1 MTQIRERLFG
11 MQDPGYRDFHAALIP
26 NVDKEKIIG
35 VRTPALRKYAR
46 ELRGSAEAE
55 EFLRALPHEYYD
67 EDNLHGMLISEIKDY
82 ADCVAA
88 LDRFLPHVDNW
99 ATCDLT
105 SPKVFK
111 KHRAALTADIRRWI
125 ASGETYTVRF
135 GMEMLMTH
143 FLDEDFKE
151 EYLAW
156 VADVRSEEYYVRM
169 MQAWY
174 FATALAKQYETAVV
188 YIEQRRLES
197 WTHNKAIQKAR
208 ESFRVSDERK
218 AYLKTL
224 KIISTE

>member
-1 MTQIRERLFG
+1 MTQIRQRLFE
-11 MQDPGYRDFHAALIP
+11 MQDLGYRDFHAALIP
-26 NVDKEKIIG
+26 NVDKETIIG

-55 EFLRALPHEYYD
+55 EFLRELPHEFYD
-67 EDNLHGMLISEIKDY
+67 ENNLHGMLISEMKDY
-82 ADCVAA
+82 ADCIAA
-88 LDRFLPHVDNW
+88 LDRFLPCVNNW

-111 KHRAALTADIRRWI
+111 KHRVELSADIRRWI

-174 FATALAKQYETAVV
+174 FATALAKQYEAAVV
-188 YIEQRRLES
+188 YIEQKRLER

-208 ESFRVSDERK
+208 ESFRVGDERK

-224 KIISTE
+224 KIMSAE

>member
-1 MTQIRERLFG
+1 MTQIRQRLFE
-11 MQDPGYRDFHAALIP
+11 MRDLGYRDFHAALIP

-55 EFLRALPHEYYD
+55 KFLRALPHEYYD
-67 EDNLHGMLISEIKDY
+67 ENNLHGMLISEIKDY
-82 ADCVAA
+82 AGCVAA
-88 LDRFLPHVDNW
+88 LDRFLPYVDNW

-111 KHRAALTADIRRWI
+111 KHRAELVEDIRRWI

-135 GMEMLMTH
+135 GIEMLMTH
-143 FLDEDFKE
+143 FLDEDFQE
-151 EYLAW
+151 EYLAL
-156 VADVRSEEYYVRM
+156 VAELRSEEYYVRM

-174 FATALAKQYETAVV
+174 FATALAKQYEAAVV
-188 YIEQRRLES
+188 YIEQKRLES

-208 ESFRVSDERK
+208 ESFRVSDARK

-224 KIISTE
+224 KI

>member
-1 MTQIRERLFG
+1 MTQIRQRLFE
-11 MQDPGYRDFHAALIP
+11 MQDLGYRDFHAALIP
-26 NVDKEKIIG
+26 NVEKEKIIG

-55 EFLRALPHEYYD
+55 EFLRELPHEFYD
-67 EDNLHGMLISEIKDY
+67 ENNLHGMLISELKDY

-88 LDRFLPHVDNW
+88 LDRFLPCVDNW

-111 KHRAALTADIRRWI
+111 KHRAELLEDIRRWI

-135 GMEMLMTH
+135 GIEMLMTH

-156 VADVRSEEYYVRM
+156 VAELRSEEYYVRM

-174 FATALAKQYETAVV
+174 FATALAKQYEAAVV
-188 YIEQRRLES
+188 TIEQKRLER

-224 KIISTE
+224 KI

>member
-1 MTQIRERLFG
+1 MTQIRQRLLEL
-11 MQDPGYRDFHAALIP
+11 QDPGYRDFQAALIP
-26 NVDKEKIIG
+26 NVDREKIIG

-55 EFLRALPHEYYD
+55 AFLRALPHESYD
-67 EDNLHGMLISEIKDY
+67 ENNLHGMLISEIRDY

-88 LDRFLPHVDNW
+88 LDRFLPYVDNW
-99 ATCDLT
+99 ATCDLM
-105 SPKVFK
+105 SPRAFK
-111 KHRAALTADIRRWI
+111 KRRTALLADIRRWI

-135 GMEMLMTH
+135 GIEMLMTH
-143 FLDEDFKE
+143 FLDEDFRE

-156 VADVRSEEYYVRM
+156 VADVHSEEYYVRM

-174 FATALAKQYETAVV
+174 FATALAKQYEAAVV
-188 YIEQRRLES
+188 YIEQKRLES

-224 KIISTE
+224 KI